1 MSCVMIKKAILAVAV
16 LATLATAQAVT
27 VTLNA
32 VANSTLGFVTQ
43 GASNIRVSGN
53 LYLYS
58 SPTNLSPSSLAG
70 IHTAANPAEF
80 FASLLFGP
88 GQVRGPVP
96 FANGAIASSGA
107 VDVGSVGNNLYMFIM
122 STDGSYIGAFQG
134 PAAPSIGAV
143 LFHPGTITEDLLGTS
158 DLQSISGINSGFQ
171 LVAVPEPSIG
181 LLGLFGVAGLIRRR
195 RRS

>member
-1 MSCVMIKKAILAVAV
+1 MIKKAILAVAV

-27 VTLNA
+27 VTLAA
-32 VANSTLGFVTQ
+32 VANTSLGFVTQ

-58 SPTNLSPSSLAG
+58 SPTNLSPSSLDG
-70 IHTAANPAEF
+70 ILTAANPVEF
-80 FASLLFGP
+80 FASLLGFGP

-96 FANGAIASSGA
+96 VTNGAVTSSGA
-107 VDVGSVGNNLYMFIM
+107 VEVGAVGNNLYMFIM

-134 PAAPSIGAV
+134 PSAPPIGSVIFSPA
-143 LFHPGTITEDLLGTS
+143 TITEDLLGTS
-158 DLQSISGINSGFQ
+158 DLQSISGTNSGFQ
-171 LVAVPEPSIG
+171 LVAVPEPSIA